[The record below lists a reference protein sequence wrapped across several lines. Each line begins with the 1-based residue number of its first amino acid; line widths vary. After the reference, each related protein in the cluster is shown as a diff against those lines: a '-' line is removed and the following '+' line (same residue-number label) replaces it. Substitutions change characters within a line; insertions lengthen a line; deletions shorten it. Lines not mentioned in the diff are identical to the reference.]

1 MIRRPPRST
10 RTYTLF
16 PYTTLFRSC
25 CTWRLGATPEAWRYF
40 CCSREQT
47 QTTAQEQEPLRSWSQ
62 LWKVG
67 GTWSSCFWSMARMS
81 TPILLIGRS
90 EEHTSELQSLMR
102 SSYAVFCLEKN
113 RSYTTTIDSSVNRP
127 KSID

>member
-1 MIRRPPRST
+1 MEVA
-10 RTYTLF
+10 
-16 PYTTLFRSC
+16 C

-81 TPILLIGRS
+81 TPILQDRKSVASGKSVSILVDLVGLS
-90 EEHTSELQSLMR
+90 PMKKKTQT
-102 SSYAVFCLEKN
+102 EKK
-113 RSYTTTIDSSVNRP
+113 
-127 KSID
+127 KSP